1 MPENA
6 SLAGGLERV
15 EDSAI
20 DTNGFAAMHDLAS
33 PRFTPTIQ
41 CRRVA
46 EPARRLPRRVQLVA
60 APTLVGRDW
69 HQHRIRPAKAEARSV
84 WPLLLPLL
92 VVALVGSW
100 LAP

>member
-46 EPARRLPRRVQLVA
+46 EPARRTSRRVQLVA
-60 APTLVGRDW
+60 APAVVGRDW
-69 HQHRIRPAKAEARSV
+69 QPRREMAGNGRISSV

-92 VVALVGSW
+92 AVTVVGSW

>member
-6 SLAGGLERV
+6 ALAGGLERV

-46 EPARRLPRRVQLVA
+46 EPARRPSRRVQLVA
-60 APTLVGRDW
+60 APAMVGRDW
-69 HQHRIRPAKAEARSV
+69 QPRREVAGNGRSSSV
-84 WPLLLPLL
+84 WLLLLPLL
-92 VVALVGSW
+92 AVAVVGSW